1 MMSITGIMIMVALK
15 TTSMTMMT
23 IMMMIFTEKVW
34 KTSLNADRQR
44 TPS

>member
-1 MMSITGIMIMVALK
+1 MMSITGIMIMVVLK